1 MVKFLLQISAELK
14 NLTYLQPQDGCD
26 DPDYSYLFKLR
37 CEWCGEL
44 SLRETRVSLNET
56 VPLPARNKRTA
67 NVIRKR
73 TAKVIHRRT
82 ANVIQKCKLC
92 ERVGM
97 ILMHPGLGK
106 PLTQA
111 ASDARQFAPMMIFY
125 FRGFVPVDFVFVGG
139 WRAESPNGINFEH
152 IDLSAGK
159 FVEYDVEY
167 PVMISNLLAAC
178 GWVFYAA

>member
-1 MVKFLLQISAELK
+1 MVKFLL
-14 NLTYLQPQDGCD
+14 QDGCD

-44 SLRETRVSLNET
+44 SPRETFVSLNET

-73 TAKVIHRRT
+73 TAKVIRRRT

-97 ILMHPGLGK
+97 ILMHPGLGM

-111 ASDARQFAPMMIFY
+111 ASDARQFAPVMIFD
-125 FRGFVPVDFVFVGG
+125 FRGFVPVDSVIVGG
-139 WRAESPNGINFEH
+139 WRAESLSGINFEH

-167 PVMISNLLAAC
+167 PVMIYNLQDAG
-178 GWVFYAA
+178 GWVFYAT